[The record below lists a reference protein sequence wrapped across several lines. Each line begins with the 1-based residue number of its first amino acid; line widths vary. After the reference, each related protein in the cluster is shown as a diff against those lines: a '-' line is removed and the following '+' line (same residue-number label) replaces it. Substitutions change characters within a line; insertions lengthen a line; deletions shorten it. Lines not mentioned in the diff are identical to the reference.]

1 MKILTKVT
9 CGMAVFGLF
18 GIANIAKATEGG
30 GSTYPGGAE
39 NYLVGA
45 APPPG
50 FMFWSTVKCT
60 QPTVSKTTVAIDSN
74 SRVQTQCGWRS
85 NASDLVHAESSFRW
99 QSFNPHYPS
108 ISECQ
113 CQRVTDIGRTG

>member
-39 NYLVGA
+39 NYLGSCPASGLYVLEYGQMYTA
-45 APPPG
+45 D
-50 FMFWSTVKCT
+50 SVKDNSGNRF
-60 QPTVSKTTVAIDSN
+60 QFQGSN
-74 SRVQTQCGWRS
+74 SMWLAQ
-85 NASDLVHAESSFRW
+85 
-99 QSFNPHYPS
+99 
-108 ISECQ
+108 
-113 CQRVTDIGRTG
+113 QRV